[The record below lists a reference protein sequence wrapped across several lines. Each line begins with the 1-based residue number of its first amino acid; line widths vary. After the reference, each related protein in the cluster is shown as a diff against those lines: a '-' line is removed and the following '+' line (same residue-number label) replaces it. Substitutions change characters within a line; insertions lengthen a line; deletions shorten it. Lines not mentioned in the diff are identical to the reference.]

1 MPKLTSSPDG
11 PSLSASCEGTVGQ
24 QVHCDPSNHQGRFV
38 MSNHPI
44 QLGLVEPGNQQDAV
58 GCTVAFPGEHPSSLV
73 GKPDTWSEHL
83 LCPGDFEDTRELVGR
98 AEKDHHLSNHKG
110 QRILCCTAVT
120 GNTITTDTNLKPTEL
135 TRYLFPYWSRG
146 I

>member
-1 MPKLTSSPDG
+1 
-11 PSLSASCEGTVGQ
+11 
-24 QVHCDPSNHQGRFV
+24 

-98 AEKDHHLSNHKG
+98 AEKDHHQVSVSVLVSWDLA
-110 QRILCCTAVT
+110 IPAV
-120 GNTITTDTNLKPTEL
+120 
-135 TRYLFPYWSRG
+135 RYLRQKRG
-146 I
+146 LKLKHLGFLDFEKRALTALDRWLSWITEVKTLYRLDSERHN